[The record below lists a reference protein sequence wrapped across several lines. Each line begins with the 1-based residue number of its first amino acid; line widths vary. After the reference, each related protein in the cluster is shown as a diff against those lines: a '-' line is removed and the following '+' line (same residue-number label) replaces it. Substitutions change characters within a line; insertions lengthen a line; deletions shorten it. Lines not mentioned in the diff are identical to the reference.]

1 MYMHFWPKL
10 FTILTLGTIQ
20 TVEQAMMTGSS
31 CRWWSGRIGR
41 VRDYVCSICFLF
53 FDPIWRKKSNIE
65 EKNHEKCTKYK
76 ASKHYVRH
84 CKIKTE
90 KIEKSFYW
98 VWLLSN
104 LQDEGSKRKYFP
116 VVVTI
121 SNNLD
126 NSSQQYDCLV
136 SCFV

>member
-1 MYMHFWPKL
+1 MYMDFWPKL

-31 CRWWSGRIGR
+31 CRWWSRRIGR
-41 VRDYVCSICFLF
+41 VRYYVCSICFLF

-65 EKNHEKCTKYK
+65 EKNHEKCTKCK

-90 KIEKSFYW
+90 KIEKAF
-98 VWLLSN
+98 LLGLVAVKS
-104 LQDEGSKRKYFP
+104 SRPRRKYIP

-126 NSSQQYDCLV
+126 NSSQRYDCLV